1 MGMEA
6 WAVVV
11 AAVAGAAIALLGQWV
26 AKRGERKTRAAELLL
41 EQCALLVALNED
53 FRNRIWEERTLQ
65 QAGRADGWDLGAAR
79 LTSARIRTLC
89 DDADVLAALD
99 EIGIAGKELGAYWRR
114 GDIDEEEF
122 ERRYEREKTATARF
136 LDAAAGVIRSGRY
149 GL

>member
-26 AKRGERKTRAAELLL
+26 AQRGERRTRAGELLL
-41 EQCALLVALNED
+41 EQCALVVALNED
-53 FRNRIWEERTLQ
+53 FRNRLWEERTLQ
-65 QAGRADGWDLGAAR
+65 QAGRVDGWDLGAAR
-79 LTSARIRTLC
+79 LAYARIRILC

-99 EIGIAGKELGAYWRR
+99 EIGITGKDLGAYWRR
-114 GDIDEEEF
+114 GHIDEEEF
-122 ERRYEREKTATARF
+122 ERRYERQKTATARF
-136 LDAAAGVIRSGRY
+136 SDAAAGLIQSGRY